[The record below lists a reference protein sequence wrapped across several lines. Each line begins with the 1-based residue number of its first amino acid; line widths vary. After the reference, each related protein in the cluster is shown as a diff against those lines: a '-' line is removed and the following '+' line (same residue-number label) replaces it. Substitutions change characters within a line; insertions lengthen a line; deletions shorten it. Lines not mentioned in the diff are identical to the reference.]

1 MRWPNPQSA
10 KDFIRFLRY
19 SVNSANETEYH
30 FFAANDYGLI
40 PDSEW
45 KKMGE
50 SIEEVRKMLNGLI
63 HYLRG
68 KTDS

>member
-1 MRWPNPQSA
+1 M
-10 KDFIRFLRY
+10 RY